1 MHVVRFCL
9 RPDNFVMTELSPHI
23 LTALL
28 WLIWC
33 SFHSLLISRWWLG
46 LCHRV
51 FGGRIVAGCYRLFFN
66 VISLLTLLPVVVYQ
80 FSVKQVILFAW
91 PGWWLG
97 LKVVLYV
104 YALYMFNAGLQRYD
118 LSFFLGLK
126 QLHAF
131 RTGRT
136 APAASFT
143 ADHRGGV
150 RHPWYSGGIAL
161 VWAFGSVTDI
171 SLVSKIVLS
180 LYFLVGTWLEE
191 GKLRRDIG
199 KPYDEYCRQLPMLI
213 PWPWVKK

>member
-1 MHVVRFCL
+1 
-9 RPDNFVMTELSPHI
+9 MTEFFPHI

-33 SFHSLLISRWWLG
+33 SFHSLLISRWWLERCRALFG
-46 LCHRV
+46 DRV
-51 FGGRIVAGCYRLFFN
+51 VAGWYRLFFN
-66 VISLLTLLPVVVYQ
+66 VISLVTLAPVVVYQ

-97 LKVVLYV
+97 LKIVLYV
-104 YALYMFNAGLQRYD
+104 YALSLFNAGLQRYD
-118 LSFFLGLK
+118 LSFFMGIR
-126 QLHAF
+126 QLQAF
-131 RTGRT
+131 RAGGT

-143 ADHRGGV
+143 TDERGGV
-150 RHPWYSGGIAL
+150 RHPWYSAGIAL

-191 GKLRRDIG
+191 RKLRQDIG
-199 KPYDEYCRQLPMLI
+199 KPYDEYCRRLPMLF
-213 PWPWVKK
+213 PWPRVKK